1 MECLEGGNGGTKRIQ
16 EAVRALTGVEA
27 RVTEVMVVAVF

>member
-16 EAVRALTGVEA
+16 EAVRALSGMDA
-27 RVTEVMVVAVF
+27 RITEVMVVAVF